1 MGEEIEPDG
10 LSDEEIKKVLTEYK
24 RIAVVGFSRYPRKP
38 AHYVPKFLIR
48 HGYDVT
54 PVNPNAEKILG
65 LKSYK
70 SLEEL
75 DKEVD
80 VVNVFRPS
88 KDVLE
93 VAKQAL
99 RMKVKPK
106 VFWMQ
111 EGIHNREAAELLKK
125 NGIIVVWNR
134 CMMREHNR
142 LFGSK
147 PLVPLT
153 KLK

>member
-1 MGEEIEPDG
+1 MAEEIEPDG
-10 LSDEEIKKVLTEYK
+10 LSDEEIE

-75 DKEVD
+75 DREVD

-88 KDVLE
+88 RDMLD
-93 VAKQAL
+93 VAKQVF
-99 RMKVKPK
+99 RMKFKPK

-111 EGIHNREAAELLKK
+111 EGIYNREAAELLKR
-125 NGIIVVWNR
+125 NGITVVWNR
-134 CMMREHNR
+134 CMMKEHNR

>member
-1 MGEEIEPDG
+1 
-10 LSDEEIKKVLTEYK
+10 
-24 RIAVVGFSRYPRKP
+24 
-38 AHYVPKFLIR
+38 
-48 HGYDVT
+48 
-54 PVNPNAEKILG
+54 
-65 LKSYK
+65 
-70 SLEEL
+70 
-75 DKEVD
+75 
-80 VVNVFRPS
+80 
-88 KDVLE
+88 
-93 VAKQAL
+93 
-99 RMKVKPK
+99 MKVKPK

>member
-1 MGEEIEPDG
+1 MAKDIPPDG
-10 LSDEEIKKVLTEYK
+10 LSDDAIREILTKYR
-24 RIAVVGFSRYPRKP
+24 RIAVVGFSRYPEKP

-48 HGYDVT
+48 QGYHVI

-65 LKSYK
+65 LKSYR
-70 SLEEL
+70 SVEEL
-75 DKEVD
+75 DEEVD
-80 VVNVFRPS
+80 VVDVFRPS
-88 KDVLE
+88 DQVLG
-93 VAKQAL
+93 VAKQVL
-99 RMKVKPK
+99 RMKFKPK

-111 EGIHNREAAELLKK
+111 EGIYNREAVELLKK
-125 NGIIVVWNR
+125 NGIAVVWNR

-147 PLVPLT
+147 PLIPMS